1 MVGTDD
7 RRFTEWLELTAD
19 LVRCP
24 GRAFPRTLISRKLST
39 TFGSTVAWSW
49 MTGDGTWGFEAV
61 NTRFDLL
68 SPAHLDYWRGAGL
81 SQRHP
86 LVRWYRSS
94 LDPTPMSIGDVPS
107 AVVPRREV
115 DRARAM
121 LRPLEVDQ
129 QLSIPYRIGASE
141 HVAFVMGRTG
151 EDFHR
156 EEAALAARLQ
166 PLLCLAARQYVVLEE
181 SPGAWDVARDHGLT
195 GREVA
200 VLTLVAQNLTAVAI
214 AHRLGISARTVHK
227 HLEHVYAKLGVADRV
242 TAVQVAR
249 RMGLCGTGT
258 DGEAGGVASRHPNQ
272 RPM

>member
-7 RRFTEWLELTAD
+7 RRFTEWLDLTAD

-24 GRAFPRTLISRKLST
+24 GRAFPRTLISRRLST
-39 TFGSTVAWSW
+39 TFGCTVAWSW
-49 MTGDGTWGFEAV
+49 VTGDGTWGFEAV

-86 LVRWYRSS
+86 LVRWYRTS
-94 LDPTPMSIGDVPS
+94 LDPTPISIGDVPS
-107 AVVPRREV
+107 AVVPRHEV
-115 DRARAM
+115 DRAQAM

-156 EEAALAARLQ
+156 EEVALAARLQ
-166 PLLCLAARQYVVLEE
+166 TILCLAARQYVVLEG
-181 SPGAWDVARDHGLT
+181 SPGAWDVGRELGLT

-214 AHRLGISARTVHK
+214 AHRLGISARTVQK

-242 TAVQVAR
+242 TAVFVAR
-249 RMGLCGTGT
+249 RTGILGAET
-258 DGEAGGVASRHPNQ
+258 DGQPGGAADDHPN
-272 RPM
+272 RRLL